1 MRRALAI
8 RCAEARNDDTS
19 LRQLHRRVRPIA
31 LATRHAFGHPHLDH
45 ANRLDTQHI
54 IHVPVE
60 TLFGAQVTLDPR
72 SKSTRAE
79 RTANVEIKTGG
90 EAESP
95 SPAKANDA

>member
-1 MRRALAI
+1 M
-8 RCAEARNDDTS
+8 
-19 LRQLHRRVRPIA
+19 
-31 LATRHAFGHPHLDH
+31 
-45 ANRLDTQHI
+45 
-54 IHVPVE
+54 E
-60 TLFGAQVTLDPR
+60 TLFGAQVTRDPR